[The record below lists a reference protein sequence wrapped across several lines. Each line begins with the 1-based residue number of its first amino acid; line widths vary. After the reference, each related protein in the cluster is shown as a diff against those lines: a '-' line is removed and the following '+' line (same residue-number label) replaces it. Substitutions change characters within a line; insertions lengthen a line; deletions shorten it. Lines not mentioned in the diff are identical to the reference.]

1 MSRNKITLLIG
12 ILVFIMPFLGF
23 PSSWK
28 TIFYLTFGVIL
39 IIIAAVGHVRRRS
52 PAITERRE
60 VVTEV
65 YVETSGSKE
74 L

>member
-1 MSRNKITLLIG
+1 MSRNKIVLLIG

-28 TIFYLTFGVIL
+28 TIFYVIFGGIL
-39 IIIAAVGHVRRRS
+39 IIIAAIGHVRRRS
-52 PAITERRE
+52 PMVTERRE

-65 YVETSGSKE
+65 YVETNGSSE
-74 L
+74 F